1 MIQKNKVFS
10 LMKGIAIISVV
21 IGYCADSRHYLDCF
35 VNQYHLAVFF
45 FVAGYFFKENN
56 VECAKTFISKRIKS
70 LYIPFVLAGIGFLL
84 LHKPLAWLNIYNP
97 PITSI
102 TESFKALFDL
112 CVRMVSTD
120 PLLGAMWFC
129 PALLWVSLIGVFA
142 FKLSNLF
149 LLKQRLGNVYSKV
162 FVFASLILIASIALH
177 LLHLKS
183 PYCIWQNIITSG
195 IFLEGWIFKNIIED
209 KLPKLSKGIFLT
221 IAVLLGIILYGFM
234 KIGLLAHL
242 QPGNINNESSVVILV
257 IAFIGSIMVY
267 CFSKSLVDSIFS
279 KPIMLCGDHS
289 FSIMLLH
296 FLSFK
301 LINYVQCIVYGY
313 QFTHI
318 ADFPVI
324 RYTDISWF
332 WGYVIS
338 GSMLPLIM
346 VYIYS
351 KTKLIFNNMIGAPMK
366 RFI

>member
-21 IGYCADSRHYLDCF
+21 IGHCADSRHYLDCF

-209 KLPKLSKGIFLT
+209 KLPKLSKGIF
-221 IAVLLGIILYGFM
+221 
-234 KIGLLAHL
+234 
-242 QPGNINNESSVVILV
+242 
-257 IAFIGSIMVY
+257 
-267 CFSKSLVDSIFS
+267 
-279 KPIMLCGDHS
+279 
-289 FSIMLLH
+289 
-296 FLSFK
+296 
-301 LINYVQCIVYGY
+301 
-313 QFTHI
+313 
-318 ADFPVI
+318 
-324 RYTDISWF
+324 
-332 WGYVIS
+332 
-338 GSMLPLIM
+338 
-346 VYIYS
+346 
-351 KTKLIFNNMIGAPMK
+351 
-366 RFI
+366 

>member
-21 IGYCADSRHYLDCF
+21 IGHCADSRHYLDCF

-301 LINYVQCIVYGY
+301 LINYC
-313 QFTHI
+313 
-318 ADFPVI
+318 
-324 RYTDISWF
+324 
-332 WGYVIS
+332 
-338 GSMLPLIM
+338 SMYSLWLSIYPYRRFSSYPL
-346 VYIYS
+346 Y
-351 KTKLIFNNMIGAPMK
+351 
-366 RFI
+366 